1 MKIYQINVWIGRQIN
16 MELGFKEGLDLIK
29 ELVVTQKQTAS
40 EYGSGSLDVF
50 ATPAMISLM
59 EGVSKDIVESYLS
72 KEYTT
77 VGIAVDVK
85 HIKAT
90 PVGMK
95 VKCKSTLVK
104 IEGKKLFFDVEA
116 WDERGKI
123 GQGCH
128 IRYIVNSM
136 EFMKK
141 IQ

>member
-16 MELGFKEGLDLIK
+16 MELCFKEGLDLIK

-59 EGVSKDIVESYLS
+59 EGVSKDIVESYLP
-72 KEYTT
+72 KGYTT

-116 WDERGKI
+116 WDEREKI
-123 GQGCH
+123 GQGSH

>member
-1 MKIYQINVWIGRQIN
+1 
-16 MELGFKEGLDLIK
+16 MELDLREGLNLTM
-29 ELVVTQKQTAS
+29 ELRVTQHQTAK

-59 EGVSKDIVESYLS
+59 ESVSKNIVESHLPQG
-72 KEYTT
+72 YTT

-90 PVGMK
+90 PVGKK
-95 VKCKSTLVK
+95 VKCKSSLVK
-104 IEGKKLFFDVEA
+104 IEGNKLFFDVEA
-116 WDERGKI
+116 WDDNGKI
-123 GQGCH
+123 GHGSH
-128 IRYIVNSM
+128 IRFIVNSM

>member
-16 MELGFKEGLDLIK
+16 MELCFKEGLDLIK

-59 EGVSKDIVESYLS
+59 EGVSKDIVESYLP
-72 KEYTT
+72 KGYTT

-104 IEGKKLFFDVEA
+104 IEGKKLFFDVES
-116 WDERGKI
+116 WDEREKI
-123 GQGCH
+123 GQGSH